1 MGGGEWCML
10 VGTAVQGSRP
20 DIGEAQIGTGSLC
33 VCVMCVRVC
42 ACVCDVCVCVRCVC
56 MCV

>member
-42 ACVCDVCVCVRCVC
+42 AMCVRVCAMCVHVC
-56 MCV
+56 MSV

>member
-20 DIGEAQIGTGSLC
+20 DIGEVHIGAGSLC
-33 VCVMCVRVC
+33 VCDVC
-42 ACVCDVCVCVRCVC
+42 ACVCVCVRCVCVCVRCVC